1 MKIETKYD
9 IGQKVWCMFCGI
21 PEEGV
26 IVSITSR
33 IYRKVIIADYT
44 VEIREC
50 FQVDVLESELFP
62 TKEELLKSL

>member
-33 IYRKVIIADYT
+33 IYRKGNITDYT
-44 VEIREC
+44 VEIRKGL
-50 FQVDVLESELFP
+50 QVEKMESELFH